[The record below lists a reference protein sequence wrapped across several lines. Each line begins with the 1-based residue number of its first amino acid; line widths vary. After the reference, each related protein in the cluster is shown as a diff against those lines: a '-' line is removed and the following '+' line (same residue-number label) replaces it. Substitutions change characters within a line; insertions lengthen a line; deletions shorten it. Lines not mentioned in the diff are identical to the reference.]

1 MRNRR
6 QSHRKVLGVFTL
18 AMINVAAIE
27 SLKNL
32 PIMAKV
38 GYSAIF
44 FYFIAC
50 VIFFIPCAL
59 VSAEL
64 ATGWPSTGGVYTWVK
79 EGLDEKWG
87 FVSIWLQW
95 IENVIWYP
103 TILSFAAATLAYL
116 FYPALAQN
124 RYYLLFMILGIF
136 WVSTLINSFGMRAS
150 GLISTVGVLVGTI
163 VPGALIIVLGSV
175 WLFSGAH
182 VQVHFT
188 VSSIFPN
195 MHNIRSIVF
204 LVGVLLA
211 LGGMEMSAVH
221 AKEVKN
227 PQRDYPRA
235 IFLSTIVILVLS
247 VLGSLAIAVVVPAKN
262 ISLVAGVMQAFQ
274 DFFISFHVPWATP
287 VLAFLI
293 ALGAIAMVSTWIVGP
308 SKGLLEAAKDGDV
321 PKIFEKLNSSQ
332 MPIIIMLLQGVLI
345 SMLALVFLFMPTVSS
360 SYWILTDLT
369 AQLYLLMYLLMFIAA
384 IRLRYSQPDV
394 KRAYRIPL
402 KNIGMWLVAGIGVV
416 GSIFAIIIG
425 FIPPAG
431 LQTGSLF
438 FYESFLSL
446 GIVIM
451 IILPLVIYHF
461 SKILFRRKQHGRV

>member
-1 MRNRR
+1 
-6 QSHRKVLGVFTL
+6 
-18 AMINVAAIE
+18 
-27 SLKNL
+27 
-32 PIMAKV
+32 
-38 GYSAIF
+38 
-44 FYFIAC
+44 
-50 VIFFIPCAL
+50 
-59 VSAEL
+59 
-64 ATGWPSTGGVYTWVK
+64 
-79 EGLDEKWG
+79 
-87 FVSIWLQW
+87 
-95 IENVIWYP
+95 
-103 TILSFAAATLAYL
+103 
-116 FYPALAQN
+116 
-124 RYYLLFMILGIF
+124 MILGIF
-136 WVSTLINSFGMRAS
+136 WISTLINSFGMRAS

-163 VPGALIIVLGSV
+163 VPGALIIVLGFV
-175 WLFSGAH
+175 WFFSGAH

-188 VSSIFPN
+188 FGSMFPN

-235 IFLSTIVILVLS
+235 IFLSTILILVLS
-247 VLGSLAIAVVVPAKN
+247 VLGSLAIAFVVPAKN

-274 DFFISFHVPWATP
+274 NFFVSFHVPWATP
-287 VLAFLI
+287 VLAVLI

-308 SKGLLEAAKDGDV
+308 SKGLLEAAEDGDV
-321 PKIFEKLNSSQ
+321 PKVFEKLNSCQ
-332 MPIIIMLLQGVLI
+332 MPIVIMLLQGVLI
-345 SMLALVFLFMPTVSS
+345 SVLALVFLFMPTVSS

-461 SKILFRRKQHGRV
+461 SKILFSRKQHGRL